1 MQRRM
6 LGRTV
11 IMKWKGCGRKWSQP
25 DYWHNTGN
33 WLERVRKQGER
44 CSDIR
49 FAGRDLKPGSPDQES
64 GVLQN
69 RRRISVHFLTENYII
84 LHVCK

>member
-1 MQRRM
+1 
-6 LGRTV
+6 
-11 IMKWKGCGRKWSQP
+11 MKRSQP

-33 WLERVRKQGER
+33 WLEGVRKQGER

-49 FAGRDLKPGSPDQES
+49 FSGRDLKRGSPGQES

-69 RRRISVHFLTENYII
+69 RRRISLHFLTENYIM
-84 LHVCK
+84 LHLRK